1 MAMAAN
7 TVAEEA
13 MVEDDSEKS
22 EDKIIISNKNY
33 MTYETIRILC
43 PELYSW
49 VIDKQITSGDVKY
62 VFMLSILIS
71 SIRNSFQD
79 VLFYQS
85 NIVLSRDQP
94 ITLSF
99 NTRYWWSSMNLIL

>member
-1 MAMAAN
+1 MMAMAAN

-43 PELYSW
+43 PEFYS
-49 VIDKQITSGDVKY
+49 
-62 VFMLSILIS
+62 
-71 SIRNSFQD
+71 
-79 VLFYQS
+79 
-85 NIVLSRDQP
+85 
-94 ITLSF
+94 
-99 NTRYWWSSMNLIL
+99 